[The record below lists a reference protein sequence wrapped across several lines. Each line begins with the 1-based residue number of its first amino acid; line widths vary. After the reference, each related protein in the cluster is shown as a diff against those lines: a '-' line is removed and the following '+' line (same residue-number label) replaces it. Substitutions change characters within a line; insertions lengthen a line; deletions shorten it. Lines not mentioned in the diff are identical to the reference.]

1 MTAVP
6 SPATTPTTTAA
17 ATPAPATT
25 RRVRRPHRSTALL
38 VAVLVL
44 GLLVGGCARVRTALA
59 VQPDDTVA
67 GEVVVATP
75 EAGPD
80 DKGPRITIPPELEN
94 AVDVGEYRQD
104 GYVGSLLRFSDLTF
118 AQVGQLHRVS
128 DQVGEG
134 TRLELRRQGNRVIVT
149 GSVDLTTVSVDKAD
163 FQLKI
168 SFPGEVTDTNGDAD
182 SGTVSWTFTP
192 GEVGDV
198 NAVVAFDDPNAPS
211 ALNWTLGLS
220 AVVLLAAGA
229 VVAMARRT
237 RNPPVS
243 PPSR

>member
-1 MTAVP
+1 MP
-6 SPATTPTTTAA
+6 SPTTIVRPRPTG
-17 ATPAPATT
+17 
-25 RRVRRPHRSTALL
+25 RRRALPALL
-38 VAVLVL
+38 LVVLMA

-75 EAGPD
+75 EQNPE
-80 DKGPRITIPPELEN
+80 DKGPKIALPPELAD
-94 AVDVGEYRQD
+94 AVDVREYRQD

-118 AQVGQLHRVS
+118 EQVGQLNRVAG
-128 DQVGEG
+128 DAGAG
-134 TRLELRRQGNRVIVT
+134 AALELRRQGNRVIVT

-168 SFPGEVTDTNGDAD
+168 SFPGEVTDTDGDAD

-192 GEVGDV
+192 GEVNDV

-220 AVVLLAAGA
+220 AVVVLTAVA
-229 VVAMARRT
+229 VVVMARRT

-243 PPSR
+243 PPR

>member
-6 SPATTPTTTAA
+6 SPPTSSVRR
-17 ATPAPATT
+17 TT
-25 RRVRRPHRSTALL
+25 RGTALL
-38 VAVLVL
+38 LVVLMAGLVL
-44 GLLVGGCARVRTALA
+44 GGCARVRTALA

-67 GEVVVATP
+67 GEVVIATP
-75 EAGPD
+75 EQNPE
-80 DKGPRITIPPELEN
+80 DKGPKITVPEEL
-94 AVDVGEYRQD
+94 ADSVDVGEYRQD
-104 GYVGSLLRFSDLTF
+104 GYVGSLLRFSNLTF
-118 AQVGQLHRVS
+118 EQVGQLNRVA
-128 DQVGEG
+128 GESG
-134 TRLELRRQGNRVIVT
+134 DGSELELRRQGNRVIVT
-149 GSVDLTTVSVDKAD
+149 GSLDLTTVPVDKAD

-168 SFPGEVTDTNGDAD
+168 SFPGEVTEANGEAD

-220 AVVLLAAGA
+220 AVVVLSAVA
-229 VVAMARRT
+229 VVLMARRT

-243 PPSR
+243 PRS